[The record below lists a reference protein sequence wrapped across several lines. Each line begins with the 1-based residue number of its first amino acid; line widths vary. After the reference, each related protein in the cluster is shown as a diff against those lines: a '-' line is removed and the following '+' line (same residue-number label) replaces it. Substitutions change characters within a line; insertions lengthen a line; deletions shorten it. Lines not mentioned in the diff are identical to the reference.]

1 MPKLPILN
9 AREAEKILIALGFDL
24 IRIKG
29 SHHIYGKEGE
39 RFVVP
44 FHSGK
49 DLHPKIVKSLINLVE
64 SIENK

>member
-1 MPKLPILN
+1 LPKLPILN
-9 AREAEKILIALGFDL
+9 AREAEKILLALGFDL

-29 SHHIYGKEGE
+29 SHHIYGKGSE

-49 DLHPKIVKSLINLVE
+49 DLHPKIEKNLMNLVE
-64 SIENK
+64 SIEKN